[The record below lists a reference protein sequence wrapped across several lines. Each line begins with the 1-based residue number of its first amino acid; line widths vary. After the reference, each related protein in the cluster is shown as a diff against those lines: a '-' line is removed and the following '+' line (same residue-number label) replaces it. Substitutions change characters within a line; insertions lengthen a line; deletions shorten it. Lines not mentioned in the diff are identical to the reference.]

1 MFCRM
6 CGSQMGEDEKFCS
19 NCGAPASETPAA
31 PVAPEVPVTPVA
43 APAPVAPVAPAPV
56 APVAGNPLLKA
67 RSNPLYLAAVI
78 CLSVAAVFQ
87 LINVFTTLSA
97 LFSYWND
104 SYYYMSE
111 ASANGAMV
119 GATVS
124 ALGALTITAIILAGL
139 WMVYASGVGQGKATS
154 LTRGLKL
161 VRGGVL
167 AQMIYMIV
175 ILALVALVVLV
186 MIIMGGSM
194 SAYDFD
200 DYYYSYSY
208 REAGGVIAAVGVV
221 FLLILAGVGALM
233 IVFYVKARTALG
245 HALAEAQTGKATG
258 APSMFVPVMCFII
271 AGCTVLLLLAN
282 NSSAGGGIAVVSNL
296 ATIAANILFGVVALQ
311 YRNQVLAS

>member
-31 PVAPEVPVTPVA
+31 PAAPEVPVTPVA

-104 SYYYMSE
+104 SYYYVSE
-111 ASANGAMV
+111 ASTTGAMV

-124 ALGALTITAIILAGL
+124 ALGALTITAIILIGL

-186 MIIMGGSM
+186 MIIMGGNM

-200 DYYYSYSY
+200 DYYYYDY
-208 REAGGVIAAVGVV
+208 REVGGVIAAVGVV
-221 FLLILAGVGALM
+221 ILLILAGVGALM
-233 IVFYVKARTALG
+233 IVFYVKARTAVG
-245 HALAEAQTGKATG
+245 YALAEAQTGKATG

-271 AGCTVLLLLAN
+271 AGCTVLVMLAN
-282 NSSAGGGIAVVSNL
+282 GSAGGGVAVISNL
-296 ATIAANILFGVVALQ
+296 ATIAADILFGIVALQ